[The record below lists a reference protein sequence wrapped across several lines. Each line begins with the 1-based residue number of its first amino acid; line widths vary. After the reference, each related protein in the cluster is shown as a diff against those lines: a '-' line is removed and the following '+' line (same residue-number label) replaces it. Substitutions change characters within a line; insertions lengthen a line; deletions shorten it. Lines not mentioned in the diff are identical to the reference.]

1 MEERKILKTRRRDAT
16 SLQRR
21 DRLQRGRDVILLIQK
36 QISLQYNS
44 VCFLYLKNGS
54 FFASILIIFRLIVQT
69 SKHQLY
75 SNRVPHQIQSGTC
88 GLYFREVMILIP
100 NRRSVEI
107 IRMRIQRRWRL
118 LDREEFEHANDGF
131 QGRTLQIQTW
141 ESQEIR
147 LNCRFKESWLS
158 LWRNEICTS
167 CVSVCRYGD
176 MRVMMTYEL
185 FSMWQN
191 LGKTSCTRLRYLL
204 LHPAA
209 GRWRCC
215 SCTLVCKSFIQLVCR
230 MTEWNSLGLYWW
242 FANSL

>member
-107 IRMRIQRRWRL
+107 IRMRIQHRWRL
-118 LDREEFEHANDGF
+118 LDREEFEHANDSF

-141 ESQEIR
+141 DSQEIR

-158 LWRNEICTS
+158 LWMRFSLPVCPSAGTATWEWWWPTS
-167 CVSVCRYGD
+167 CSAC
-176 MRVMMTYEL
+176 
-185 FSMWQN
+185 
-191 LGKTSCTRLRYLL
+191 GKTSVRL
-204 LHPAA
+204 PAHVSDI
-209 GRWRCC
+209 CC
-215 SCTLVCKSFIQLVCR
+215 STLQPAGGAAAAARWSARVSF
-230 MTEWNSLGLYWW
+230 S
-242 FANSL
+242 